1 MHNNVSMTTSVMIID
16 HPYLVARLTIGGWS
30 CLGLR
35 DADDDDDV
43 GEDVIIE
50 GSDIG
55 RDIGGGGED
64 PLLGTGRATLC
75 GWRWGWRAWRACCIL
90 RRAQIISGGEVNTCL
105 PEERGEDEAATCWG
119 GYRGEAAAEA
129 PAAAAGDEKGAE
141 AWVCKGFY
149 KALGLEIFFF

>member
-1 MHNNVSMTTSVMIID
+1 MRVKV
-16 HPYLVARLTIGGWS
+16 
-30 CLGLR
+30 GL
-35 DADDDDDV
+35 
-43 GEDVIIE
+43 E
-50 GSDIG
+50 SLKS
-55 RDIGGGGED
+55 
-64 PLLGTGRATLC
+64 LLHLKKSSTH
-75 GWRWGWRAWRACCIL
+75 L
-90 RRAQIISGGEVNTCL
+90 RGKVNTCL